1 MGNYDEARRHYEAAR
16 AIRASLGARSEE
28 AAALNG
34 IASVAWRQGHLE
46 EAERLYSQALEVFRE
61 IGNRWCVAL
70 TLMDLGN
77 VALLLGRTKQACE
90 LLSQSLSE
98 WQKLGDRWGIA
109 KALQKLGTVALSEG
123 KEAKAFSCLI
133 ESLRLSETIGD
144 KIGIAETMESLAEL
158 AYRLKET
165 SVAVQLLAAASKV
178 RRQIFAP
185 LPPVLEEKRK
195 RFVDSLRTA
204 LGQTQFKVDW
214 QKGQKTPINRL
225 AQTLMKK
232 QPLFSLHASFG
243 KNELSI
249 SPQ

>member
-1 MGNYDEARRHYEAAR
+1 
-16 AIRASLGARSEE
+16 
-28 AAALNG
+28 
-34 IASVAWRQGHLE
+34 
-46 EAERLYSQALEVFRE
+46 
-61 IGNRWCVAL
+61 
-70 TLMDLGN
+70 MDLGN
-77 VALLLGRTKQACE
+77 VALCWAEQNKHVNFCPKACRNGKNWAIGGNCE
-90 LLSQSLSE
+90 
-98 WQKLGDRWGIA
+98 A
-109 KALQKLGTVALSEG
+109 AAKLGTVALSEG

-165 SVAVQLLAAASKV
+165 SVAVQLL
-178 RRQIFAP
+178 RQRQKFAVKLSRP
-185 LPPVLEEKRK
+185 CHLCLRGSGK

>member
-1 MGNYDEARRHYEAAR
+1 
-16 AIRASLGARSEE
+16 
-28 AAALNG
+28 
-34 IASVAWRQGHLE
+34 
-46 EAERLYSQALEVFRE
+46 
-61 IGNRWCVAL
+61 
-70 TLMDLGN
+70 LMDLGN

-165 SVAVQLLAAASKV
+165 SVAVQLFAAASEI
-178 RRQIFAP
+178 RQQIAAP
-185 LPPVLEEKRK
+185 LPPVLEGKRN

-204 LGQTQFKVDW
+204 LGHTQFKIEW
-214 QKGQKTPINRL
+214 RRGQETPIKYI
-225 AQTLMKK
+225 AQTLVRR
-232 QPLFSLHASFG
+232 QRFWSLPTSFG
-243 KNELSI
+243 SKELSV